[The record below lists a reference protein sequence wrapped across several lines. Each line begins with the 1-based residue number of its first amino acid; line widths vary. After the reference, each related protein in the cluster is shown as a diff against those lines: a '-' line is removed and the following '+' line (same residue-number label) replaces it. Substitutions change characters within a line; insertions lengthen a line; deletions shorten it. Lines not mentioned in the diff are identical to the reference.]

1 MSDLLA
7 LSGSFAVV
15 KRAVSR
21 KTGEEFAIKIIK
33 KAKLNADELATVHDE
48 VEIMHKIHHPH
59 CIQLV
64 EMFESKKKI
73 WMVMDL
79 LTGGELFDRIVSK
92 GSYSEREASDVV
104 RSVASSLEYLHS
116 IGITHRDL
124 KVRETQPIARPLH
137 SHPLS
142 IFHSASSPRL

>member
-1 MSDLLA
+1 M
-7 LSGSFAVV
+7 V

-48 VEIMHKIHHPH
+48 VEIMHKINHPH

-104 RSVASSLEYLHS
+104 RSVASALEYLHS

-124 KVRETQPIARPLH
+124 KVRHKAHNNPSCRLH
-137 SHPLS
+137 PS
-142 IFHSASSPRL
+142 FASW

>member
-1 MSDLLA
+1 M
-7 LSGSFAVV
+7 V

-48 VEIMHKIHHPH
+48 VEIMHKIHHAH

-92 GSYSEREASDVV
+92 GSYSEREASEVV
-104 RSVASSLEYLHS
+104 RSVASALEYLHS

-124 KVRETQPIARPLH
+124 KVR
-137 SHPLS
+137 
-142 IFHSASSPRL
+142 HSAQRCH